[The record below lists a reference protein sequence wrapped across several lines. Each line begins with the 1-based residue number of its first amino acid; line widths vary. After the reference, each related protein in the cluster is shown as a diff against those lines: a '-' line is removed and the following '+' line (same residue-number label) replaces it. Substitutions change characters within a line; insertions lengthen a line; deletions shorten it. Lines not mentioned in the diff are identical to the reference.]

1 MELSLKPVL
10 PTIQKLMQDQLR
22 RQAPVAT
29 GRLQKSVVVRA
40 KESKDGV
47 QLVTGYLTYGIFT
60 DSGTG
65 RYRRPNPVARW
76 NPAPGKGKGGIKPRY
91 WTNLDNAVAI
101 RIARIIEKEIAK
113 QAKAEFITKH
123 KTRK

>member
-10 PTIQKLMQDQLR
+10 PTIAKIMQDQLR
-22 RQAPVAT
+22 KQAPVAT
-29 GRLQKSVVVRA
+29 GRLQKSVVVKA

-65 RYRRPNPVARW
+65 RYNRPNPEAPW
-76 NPAPGKGKGGIKPRY
+76 NPKPGKGKGGIKPRY
-91 WTNLDNAVAI
+91 WTNLDDAITI
-101 RIARIIEKEIAK
+101 RIARIIEKELARQIK
-113 QAKAEFITKH
+113 KSFKG
-123 KTRK
+123 K

>member
-1 MELSLKPVL
+1 MELSLKPIL
-10 PTIQKLMQDQLR
+10 PTIAKLMQDQLR
-22 RQAPVAT
+22 KQAPVAT
-29 GRLQKSVVVRA
+29 GKLQRSVVVKA

-65 RYRRPNPVARW
+65 KFRKPNPEAKW
-76 NPAPGKGKGGIKPRY
+76 NPAPGKGKGGIRPRY
-91 WTNLDNAVAI
+91 WTNLDNSVTI

-113 QAKAEFITKH
+113 QIQQTF
-123 KTRK
+123 RKK

>member
-10 PTIQKLMQDQLR
+10 PTIAKLMQDQLR
-22 RQAPVAT
+22 KQAPDGPAP
-29 GRLQKSVVVRA
+29 GDPLRKSIVVRA

-60 DSGTG
+60 DEGTG
-65 RYRRPNPVARW
+65 RFRKPNPNATW
-76 NPAPGKGKGGIKPRY
+76 NPKPGKGKGGIKPRY
-91 WTNLDNAVAI
+91 WTNLDKAVTI

-113 QAKAEFITKH
+113 QIQQSF
-123 KTRK
+123 RKR

>member
-10 PTIQKLMQDQLR
+10 PTIAKLMQDQLR
-22 RQAPVAT
+22 RQAPD
-29 GRLQKSVVVRA
+29 GSESGDPLRRSIVVRA

-47 QLVTGYLTYGIFT
+47 QMVTGYLTYGIFT

-65 RYRRPNPVARW
+65 KFRKPNPEAKW

-91 WTNLDNAVAI
+91 WTNLSPEATLRISKLVVQETSRQI
-101 RIARIIEKEIAK
+101 RQELK
-113 QAKAEFITKH
+113 
-123 KTRK
+123 RK

>member
-1 MELSLKPVL
+1 MELTLKPVL
-10 PTIQKLMQDQLR
+10 PTIAKLMQDQLR

-29 GRLQKSVVVRA
+29 GKLQKSVVVKA

-65 RYRRPNPVARW
+65 RFRKPNPEAKW
-76 NPAPGKGKGGIKPRY
+76 NPNPGKGKGGIKPRY
-91 WTNLDNAVAI
+91 WTNLDKAITI
-101 RIARIIEKEIAK
+101 RIAQIIEKELAK
-113 QAKAEFITKH
+113 QIIQSFKSK
-123 KTRK
+123 

>member
-10 PTIQKLMQDQLR
+10 PTIAKIMQDQLR
-22 RQAPVAT
+22 KQAPVAT
-29 GRLQKSVVVRA
+29 ERLRKSVVVKA

-65 RYRRPNPVARW
+65 RYNRPNPEAPW
-76 NPAPGKGKGGIKPRY
+76 NPKPGKGKGGIKPRY
-91 WTNLDNAVAI
+91 WTNLDDAITI
-101 RIARIIEKEIAK
+101 RIARIIEKELARQIK
-113 QAKAEFITKH
+113 KSFKG
-123 KTRK
+123 K

>member
-1 MELSLKPVL
+1 MELSLKPIL
-10 PTIQKLMQDQLR
+10 PTIAKLMQDQLR

-29 GRLQKSVVVRA
+29 GKLQKSVVVKA

-65 RYRRPNPVARW
+65 RYRKPNLDARW
-76 NPAPGKGKGGIKPRY
+76 NPKPGKGQGGIKPRY
-91 WTNLDNAVAI
+91 WTNLDQAITI
-101 RIARIIEKEIAK
+101 RIAQIIEKELAK
-113 QAKAEFITKH
+113 QIRQSFKSK
-123 KTRK
+123 